1 MFGPMSTHQASK
13 IVLSLYPKNAIRIG
27 RIKTRLRL
35 KSIPLTQWINAAIA
49 EKLDRENPETNVP
62 DSEYV
67 PALVELSPAERYKLE
82 RLKAE
87 QSALAASLAA
97 FERPAVK
104 DAPAMA
110 EPPPPSVEAVPAVEA
125 VEAVEAVPAVEAVEA
140 AVNGEDAD
148 FWGEDEMDM
157 DRAAA
162 MLRRIRQR

>member
-67 PALVELSPAERYKLE
+67 PAMVELSPAERYKLE
-82 RLKAE
+82 KLKAE

-97 FERPAVK
+97 FERSPAQ

-110 EPPPPSVEAVPAVEA
+110 EPPSPAVEA
-125 VEAVEAVPAVEAVEA
+125 LDVPPPPAVPEDQ
-140 AVNGEDAD
+140 NGDDAD
-148 FWGEDEMDM
+148 FWGEDETEDEDDLDM
-157 DRAAA
+157 EKAAQ